1 MHYYKSTELSELYGV
16 SRRTVTNWI
25 EQTQQGRLHLELI
38 KDGDTHYIANSP
50 KNQLIIRSLVT
61 ERRKFLNSR
70 SLKRV
75 TPLPEFYE
83 LYNEDQI
90 LDIISNI
97 DTYREIPRQYNY
109 FESGADFWDSYV
121 QRLSTDPSPNMI
133 TATKDLLAVNMDY
146 LDSLL
151 ARYAKVNV
159 IDAGMGN
166 VLPTRALLEHLLKV
180 GKLKRY
186 VAIDISEKMLAIAE
200 HNIKEWFGDTVPF
213 EGYQRDFSFE
223 RFADIIAEPS
233 AANDRSTVNLVL
245 LLGGTLVNFREPEDV
260 LKVFSKSMQRNDLFI
275 YTAALDSPAMRAR
288 FTFSSTPDE
297 PLPPQYKFI
306 VDRIGIDP
314 SYYEVEVGFDEA
326 DPARYLRIRLKH
338 ALSIEFKLKKG
349 TWRIDLNKEET
360 ILLWR
365 ARHESTLELANQIYK
380 SGFDPLLVS
389 ETLDHDYLML
399 VADLRKDGR

>member
-1 MHYYKSTELSELYGV
+1 MHYYKSSELAELYGV

-25 EQTQQGRLHLELI
+25 EQTQQGKLNLELT
-38 KDGDTHYIANSP
+38 KEGDNYYIANTP
-50 KNQLIIRSLVT
+50 KNQLTIPSLIT
-61 ERRKFLNSR
+61 DRRKYLNSR

-75 TPLPEFYE
+75 TPIPEFYE

-109 FESGADFWDSYV
+109 FDDGADFWDRYV
-121 QRLSTDPSPNMI
+121 QHLFVDKSPNMV
-133 TATKDLLAVNMDY
+133 TATKDLLEVNIGY

-151 ARYAKVNV
+151 ERYAKVNV
-159 IDAGMGN
+159 IDVGMGN
-166 VLPTRALLEHLLKV
+166 ALPTKALLEHLINL

-186 VAIDISEKMLAIAE
+186 VAIDISEKMLHIAKG
-200 HNIKEWFGDTVPF
+200 NIEKWFHGKVPF

-223 RFADIIAEPS
+223 RFADIIAEPPAQDS
-233 AANDRSTVNLVL
+233 ETINLVL

-260 LKVFSKSMQRNDLFI
+260 LKVFGKSMQRNDLFV
-275 YTAALDSPAMRAR
+275 YTTALDSPTMRAR
-288 FTFSSTPDE
+288 FNFSATPDE

-306 VDRIGIDP
+306 VDRLGIDK
-314 SYYEVEVGFDEA
+314 SFYDVEVGFDEEES
-326 DPARYLRIRLKH
+326 ARYLKIRLKH

-349 TWRIDLNKEET
+349 TWRIDLNKEDVVM
-360 ILLWR
+360 LWR
-365 ARHESTLELANQIYK
+365 ARHESALDLGGQVYK
-380 SGFDPLLVS
+380 SGFNPLLIS
-389 ETLDHDYLML
+389 ETADHDYLML